1 MLAVGMIF
9 GGAACTPS
17 DGRYQ
22 QGIVIE
28 GQPVGGTNDGDQTQT
43 PEGGDQTQTPDDGD
57 QTQPP
62 DDDQTQPPDD
72 GDQTQTP
79 DDGDQTQPPDDGD
92 QTQTPDDG
100 DQTQPPDDD
109 QTQPPEDGDQTQPP
123 DDGDQTQPPD
133 DGDQTQP
140 PDDSDQTQPPDDG
153 EQTQPPDDGDQTQ
166 PPDDGDQTQPP
177 DDSDQSQPPDDGN
190 KPIYSDDARQKGT
203 DVLFGIVSAA
213 AEEVG
218 GTQLSKSQQSAL
230 RAAVSQRIIPVFE
243 DRYIAET
250 DFLDFIDMARTG
262 SDNLTALV
270 AALISMGTPDR
281 QQWERAE
288 KFFGQLS
295 GLFGIRLGALIVYD
309 LAFEYLDYQ
318 LDEYTA
324 RYEKYGYSWYLDY
337 IEDYSFR
344 LDVLEN
350 TVGEENFILLLRI
363 GYGGGDI
370 LMDYLSDSQNFWDD
384 LSQNFTDGEFCI
396 YLRAQAELM
405 QSLSLDAEDWK
416 KIAQCMS
423 PSEEEGLFA
432 AFFNAALDG
441 GDILREAEYLPQL
454 ISLVANTLSSVTQ
467 EDIETLREGNGGTFV
482 SSLLSRWT
490 DEDWQLFGQLTSL
503 NFSSEAY
510 EKVIGDFGY
519 GQLYEQYLSSMQV
532 TDLETLRE
540 SPSEEL
546 CDALLAYLNGKVP
559 YFVFACTNL

>member
-79 DDGDQTQPPDDGD
+79 DDGDQTQPPDD
-92 QTQTPDDG
+92 
-100 DQTQPPDDD
+100 DQTQPPD
-109 QTQPPEDGDQTQPP
+109 DGDQTQPP

>member
-43 PEGGDQTQTPDDGD
+43 PEGGDQTQPPDDGD

-62 DDDQTQPPDD
+62 DDDQTQPPDGDDQTQPPDD
-72 GDQTQTP
+72 GDQTQPP

-100 DQTQPPDDD
+100 DQTQPPDGDD
-109 QTQPPEDGDQTQPP
+109 QTQPPDGDDQTQTP
-123 DDGDQTQPPD
+123 DDGDQTQTPD
-133 DGDQTQP
+133 GDDQTQP
-140 PDDSDQTQPPDDG
+140 PDEDDQTQTPDDG
-153 EQTQPPDDGDQTQ
+153 E
-166 PPDDGDQTQPP
+166 QTQPP

-281 QQWERAE
+281 QQWEQAE

-344 LDVLEN
+344 LDVLKN

-370 LMDYLSDSQNFWDD
+370 VMDYLSDSKNFWDD

-467 EDIETLREGNGGTFV
+467 EDIETLREGNGGAFV

-490 DEDWQLFGQLTSL
+490 DEDCQLFGQITSL
-503 NFSSEAY
+503 NLSSEPY

>member
-109 QTQPPEDGDQTQPP
+109 QTQPPDDGDQTQPP

>member
-43 PEGGDQTQTPDDGD
+43 PEGGDQTQTPDDGE
-57 QTQPP
+57 QIQP
-62 DDDQTQPPDD
+62 
-72 GDQTQTP
+72 P

-92 QTQTPDDG
+92 QTQTPDGD
-100 DQTQPPDDD
+100 DQTQTPDGDDQTQTPDGDDQTQTPDGDDQTQTPDDD
-109 QTQPPEDGDQTQPP
+109 QTQTP
-123 DDGDQTQPPD
+123 DDDQTQPPD

-140 PDDSDQTQPPDDG
+140 PDDSDQTQI
-153 EQTQPPDDGDQTQ
+153 
-166 PPDDGDQTQPP
+166 PDDGDQTQPP
-177 DDSDQSQPPDDGN
+177 DDSDQSQPPDDGEQTQPPDDSDQSQPPDGGN

-203 DVLFGIVSAA
+203 DVLFGIVSVA

-270 AALISMGTPDR
+270 AALMSMGTPDR
-281 QQWERAE
+281 QQWEQVE

-318 LDEYTA
+318 LDEYIA

-344 LDVLEN
+344 LDVLKN

-370 LMDYLSDSQNFWDD
+370 VMDYLSDSQNFWND

-416 KIAQCMS
+416 KIAQCLS

-432 AFFNAALDG
+432 AFFNAALD

-490 DEDWQLFGQLTSL
+490 DEDWQLFGQITSL

>member
-62 DDDQTQPPDD
+62 DD
-72 GDQTQTP
+72 
-79 DDGDQTQPPDDGD
+79 DQTQPPDDGD

>member
-43 PEGGDQTQTPDDGD
+43 PEGGDQTQ
-57 QTQPP
+57 
-62 DDDQTQPPDD
+62 
-72 GDQTQTP
+72 
-79 DDGDQTQPPDDGD
+79 
-92 QTQTPDDG
+92 
-100 DQTQPPDDD
+100 
-109 QTQPPEDGDQTQPP
+109 
-123 DDGDQTQPPD
+123 
-133 DGDQTQP
+133 
-140 PDDSDQTQPPDDG
+140 PPDDG

-177 DDSDQSQPPDDGN
+177 DDGDQTQPPDDGDQTQPPDDGEQTQPPDDGN

-281 QQWERAE
+281 QQREQAE

-344 LDVLEN
+344 LDVLKN

-370 LMDYLSDSQNFWDD
+370 VMDYLSDSQNFWDD

-454 ISLVANTLSSVTQ
+454 ISLVANTLASVTE
-467 EDIETLREGNGGTFV
+467 EDIETLREGNGGAFV

-490 DEDWQLFGQLTSL
+490 DEDWQLFGQITSL
-503 NFSSEAY
+503 NFSSEEY

>member
-43 PEGGDQTQTPDDGD
+43 PEGGDQTQPPDDGE
-57 QTQPP
+57 QIQPP
-62 DDDQTQPPDD
+62 DGDDQTQPPDGDDQTQTPD
-72 GDQTQTP
+72 GDDQTQTPDEDDQTQTP
-79 DDGDQTQPPDDGD
+79 DDGDQTQPPDGDD
-92 QTQTPDDG
+92 QTQPPDDG
-100 DQTQPPDDD
+100 DQTQPPDDGE
-109 QTQPPEDGDQTQPP
+109 QIQPPDDGDQTQPP

-133 DGDQTQP
+133 DGDQT
-140 PDDSDQTQPPDDG
+140 
-153 EQTQPPDDGDQTQ
+153 
-166 PPDDGDQTQPP
+166 
-177 DDSDQSQPPDDGN
+177 QPPDDGN

-243 DRYIAET
+243 GRYIAET

-281 QQWERAE
+281 QQWEKAE

-295 GLFGIRLGALIVYD
+295 GLFGIRIGALIVYD

-363 GYGGGDI
+363 GYVGGDI
-370 LMDYLSDSQNFWDD
+370 VMDYLSDSKNFWDD

-416 KIAQCMS
+416 KIAQCLS

-490 DEDWQLFGQLTSL
+490 DEDWQLFGQITSL

-532 TDLETLRE
+532 TDLDTLRE

>member
-1 MLAVGMIF
+1 MLAVGIIF

-43 PEGGDQTQTPDDGD
+43 PEGGDQTQ
-57 QTQPP
+57 PP
-62 DDDQTQPPDD
+62 D
-72 GDQTQTP
+72 
-79 DDGDQTQPPDDGD
+79 
-92 QTQTPDDG
+92 
-100 DQTQPPDDD
+100 
-109 QTQPPEDGDQTQPP
+109 DGDQTQPP

-140 PDDSDQTQPPDDG
+140 PEGDQTQTPDEDDQTQTPDGDDQTQPPDED
-153 EQTQPPDDGDQTQ
+153 DQTQ
-166 PPDDGDQTQPP
+166 PSDDGEQIQPP
-177 DDSDQSQPPDDGN
+177 DGGN

-270 AALISMGTPDR
+270 AVLISMGTPDR
-281 QQWERAE
+281 QQWEQAE

-370 LMDYLSDSQNFWDD
+370 VMDYLSDSQNFWDD

-416 KIAQCMS
+416 RIAQCLS

-490 DEDWQLFGQLTSL
+490 DEDWQLFGQITSL